1 MPGRL
6 IRAAT
11 AMTEPEITQLLNR
24 AQAGDGAAGE
34 QAFALI
40 YGELRKIAWAE
51 VRRSRPGNTLNATA
65 LVHEAY
71 ARLAAHYE
79 GTLNDRKHYYRLAA
93 RAMRQVVI
101 DRAREL
107 MANKRGGGVEHVGLS
122 FGDAAAD
129 APLEDWIALDQAL
142 DELARQDERA
152 AQIVEWHFFGGQS
165 FEEIAGVL
173 GVSDRTVRSDW
184 AFARA
189 VLGRAL
195 GGTPLAS

>member
-1 MPGRL
+1 MSQN
-6 IRAAT
+6 
-11 AMTEPEITQLLNR
+11 PEITQLLNR
-24 AQAGDGAAGE
+24 SQAGDGAARE

-40 YGELRKIAWAE
+40 YSELKKIAFAELRRHGA
-51 VRRSRPGNTLNATA
+51 GNTLGATA
-65 LVHEAY
+65 LVNEAY

-79 GTLNDRKHYYRLAA
+79 GTLNDRKHFYRLAA

-107 MANKRGGGVEHVGLS
+107 MAEKRGGGVEHVGLT
-122 FGDAAAD
+122 FGDAAD
-129 APLEDWIALDQAL
+129 EHRLEDWIALDQAL
-142 DELARQDERA
+142 AELARQDERA

-165 FEEIAGVL
+165 FEEIAGML

-195 GGTPLAS
+195 QSSPLPE